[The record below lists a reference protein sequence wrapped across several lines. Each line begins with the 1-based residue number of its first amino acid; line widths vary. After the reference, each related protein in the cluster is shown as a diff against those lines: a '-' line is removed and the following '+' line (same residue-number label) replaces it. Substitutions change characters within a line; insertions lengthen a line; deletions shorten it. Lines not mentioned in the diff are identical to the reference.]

1 MGGAYDPEGFDPVAD
16 TVGPGIYSGKV
27 KRDEQGNVV
36 LGKQY
41 QNHNKVPGP
50 VYAGGGYTEMANAI
64 RKGPEAV
71 KALLDS
77 GADPNEVMTG
87 GARPLHTCGMSR
99 RGQMSTAL
107 LIEAGADIEALDT
120 YGYSPLHR
128 MASNNL
134 PIGAEALLKA
144 GADPNR
150 ATGQPYAGETALRIA
165 RQAAAR
171 EVGAVLLSYG
181 ASK

>member
-1 MGGAYDPEGFDPVAD
+1 
-16 TVGPGIYSGKV
+16 
-27 KRDEQGNVV
+27 
-36 LGKQY
+36 
-41 QNHNKVPGP
+41 
-50 VYAGGGYTEMANAI
+50 MANAI
-64 RKGPEAV
+64 HKGPEAV
-71 KALLDS
+71 KALLEA

-87 GARPLHTCGMSR
+87 GARPLHT
-99 RGQMSTAL
+99 STSL

-120 YGYSPLHR
+120 YGYTPLHR

-144 GADPNR
+144 GADPDR

-165 RQAAAR
+165 RQAGAR

-181 ASK
+181 ATR